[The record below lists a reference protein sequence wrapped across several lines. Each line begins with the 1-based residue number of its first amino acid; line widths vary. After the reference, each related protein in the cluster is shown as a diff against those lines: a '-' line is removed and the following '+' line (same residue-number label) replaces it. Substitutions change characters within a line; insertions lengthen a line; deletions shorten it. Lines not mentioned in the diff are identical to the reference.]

1 MAGVGHMDGGDI
13 LFYAG
18 ITLAVFIILLFLKKV
33 FFRFWLQQNFLMFP
47 SLNINVISSIA
58 MIIATN
64 TAVIFTITFLTHN
77 LLGIVFQI
85 YPGSRLLIET
95 ILIKI
100 GGSLYGP
107 VIGMLIGLLTDLLT
121 VVLTSSVFNYGYLLA
136 AIFNGF
142 LGGFIYMF
150 GDSDSAKNKL
160 KSWQNAFCVTALLG
174 ITAIAYYFFNESA
187 LMAEKKGDQGKVS
200 LNIFSQTLTFPSWF
214 FPSFLAGIGGILL
227 IALGACLLLS
237 NKRISPK
244 IVEKADKWNVII
256 RLTIL
261 NFIAYVLVDIITLPL
276 FDIKISTLPFEQF
289 FIMRNFFLI
298 PSVVFS
304 SLIIWKIFKL
314 NRKLQFT
321 TIKNK
326 LPLPKK
332 KKVVKLC
339 SNLHP
344 NLVY

>member
-1 MAGVGHMDGGDI
+1 MADIGHINSGDI

-18 ITLAVFIILLFLKKV
+18 IALLVFIILLFLKKI

-47 SLNINVISSIA
+47 SLNINTISSIA

-64 TAVIFTITFLTHN
+64 TAIIFTITFLTHN
-77 LLGIVFQI
+77 LLGIIFQI

-107 VIGMLIGLLTDLLT
+107 VIGILIGLLTDLLT

-136 AIFNGF
+136 AVFNGF

-150 GDSDSAKNKL
+150 GGSQSKK
-160 KSWQNAFCVTALLG
+160 KWKKWQNAFFVTALMA
-174 ITAIAYYFFNESA
+174 ITAIAYYFFHNAA
-187 LMAEKKGDQGKVS
+187 LIANGGSNGGEIS
-200 LNIFSQTLTFPSWF
+200 LNIFSQTFKFPSWF
-214 FPSFLAGIGGILL
+214 FPSFLIAIATVLL
-227 IALGACLLLS
+227 FSLGLCLCFSS
-237 NKRISPK
+237 NKLFPEISK
-244 IVEKADKWNVII
+244 KAEKWNTIL

-261 NFIAYVLVDIITLPL
+261 NFLSYILVDIITLPL

-298 PSVVFS
+298 PSVFFS

-314 NRKLQFT
+314 NRKLHFT
-321 TIKNK
+321 TIKEK

-332 KKVVKLC
+332 KKVMRLC

-344 NLVY
+344 NLIY

>member
-1 MAGVGHMDGGDI
+1 MAAGHINSGDI
-13 LFYAG
+13 LLYAG
-18 ITLAVFIILLFLKKV
+18 IALAAFLVLLFVKKI

-47 SLNINVISSIA
+47 SLNINTISSIA

-64 TAVIFTITFLTHN
+64 TAIIFTITFLTHN

-100 GGSLYGP
+100 GGGLYGP

-136 AIFNGF
+136 AVFNGF

-150 GDSDSAKNKL
+150 GESVSKKKWKNG
-160 KSWQNAFCVTALLG
+160 QNAICVVALTAL
-174 ITAIAYYFFNESA
+174 TATAYYFFH
-187 LMAEKKGDQGKVS
+187 KVEFKAKSSIS
-200 LNIFSQTLTFPSWF
+200 LNIFSKSFDFPKW
-214 FPSFLAGIGGILL
+214 SFTGFLGGIGGLL
-227 IALGACLLLS
+227 LLGMIACLCLS
-237 NKRISPK
+237 SDKLFPSLS
-244 IVEKADKWNVII
+244 EKAEKWGVIL

-261 NFIAYVLVDIITLPL
+261 NFLAYVLVDIITLPL

-314 NRKLQFT
+314 NKKLQFT
-321 TIKNK
+321 TIKDK

-332 KKVVKLC
+332 KKALKSC
-339 SNLHP
+339 AKLHP
-344 NLVY
+344 NLIF

>member
-1 MAGVGHMDGGDI
+1 
-13 LFYAG
+13 
-18 ITLAVFIILLFLKKV
+18 
-33 FFRFWLQQNFLMFP
+33 MFP
-47 SLNINVISSIA
+47 SLNINTISSIA

-64 TAVIFTITFLTHN
+64 TAIIFTITFLTHN

-100 GGSLYGP
+100 GGGLYGP
-107 VIGMLIGLLTDLLT
+107 VIGILIGLLTDLLT

-136 AIFNGF
+136 AVFNGF

-150 GDSDSAKNKL
+150 GESVSKKRWKNG
-160 KSWQNAFCVTALLG
+160 QNAICVVALTAL
-174 ITAIAYYFFNESA
+174 TATAYYFFHKATFIDGSS
-187 LMAEKKGDQGKVS
+187 VS
-200 LNIFSQTLTFPSWF
+200 LNIFSKSLEFPKLFFTGFLGVIGGLLLLGMIACLCLSSDKLFPS
-214 FPSFLAGIGGILL
+214 
-227 IALGACLLLS
+227 LS
-237 NKRISPK
+237 
-244 IVEKADKWNVII
+244 EKAEKWGVIL

-261 NFIAYVLVDIITLPL
+261 NFLAYVLVDIITLPL

-314 NRKLQFT
+314 NKKLQFT
-321 TIKNK
+321 TIKDK

-332 KKVVKLC
+332 KKAPKFC
-339 SNLHP
+339 AKLHP
-344 NLVY
+344 NLIF